1 MNVNIDTSLTLHVM
15 FPLSAIMNAVTG
27 LVFGAILLLSLTS
40 VIAQNK

>member
-1 MNVNIDTSLTLHVM
+1 MNINVDASLTLHVM

-27 LVFGAILLLSLTS
+27 LALGAILLLSLTS